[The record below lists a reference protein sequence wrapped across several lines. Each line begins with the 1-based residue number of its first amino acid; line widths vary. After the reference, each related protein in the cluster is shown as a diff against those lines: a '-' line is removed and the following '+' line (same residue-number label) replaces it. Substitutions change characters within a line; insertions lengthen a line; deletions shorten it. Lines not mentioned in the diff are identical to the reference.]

1 MITSAH
7 VKMKQIFFALSVLL
21 LLAGCTAP
29 ETPTLA
35 DVVVEGYQ
43 GENFSSIHDFRENSI
58 KGPQYVDKNSYR
70 LKISGL
76 VEETKKLTYDE
87 VLARQSYKKPVTL
100 NCVEG
105 WSVHIMWEGV
115 LIKDVLSEVQIKP
128 EANTI
133 IFYAVDGYSTSFPLS
148 YVIDNDIMMAF
159 KMNDIVLPAER
170 GFPFQLVAEQKWG
183 YKWIKWIKEI
193 KISDN
198 ENYRGYWETRGYN
211 QNGSLDGP
219 KREA

>member
-1 MITSAH
+1 MITSAR
-7 VKMKQIFFALSVLL
+7 VTMKQIFFAISVLL
-21 LLAGCTAP
+21 LLAGCTPP

-58 KGPQYVDKNSYR
+58 KGPQYVDKNNYR
-70 LKISGL
+70 LKIFGL
-76 VEETKKLTYDE
+76 VENSKKFSYDE
-87 VLARQSYKKPVTL
+87 VLANPHYKKPVTL

-115 LIKDVLSEVQIKP
+115 LVKDLLTEVGVKP

-133 IFYAVDGYSTSFPLS
+133 IFYAVDGYSTSFPLD
-148 YVIDNDIMMAF
+148 YIMDNDIMMAYM
-159 KMNDIVLPAER
+159 MNNVTLPAER

-183 YKWIKWIKEI
+183 YKWIKWINNIEL
-193 KISDN
+193 SDN
-198 ENYRGYWETRGYN
+198 EEYKGYWETRGYN
-211 QNGSLDGP
+211 QNGSLEGP
-219 KREA
+219 KREP